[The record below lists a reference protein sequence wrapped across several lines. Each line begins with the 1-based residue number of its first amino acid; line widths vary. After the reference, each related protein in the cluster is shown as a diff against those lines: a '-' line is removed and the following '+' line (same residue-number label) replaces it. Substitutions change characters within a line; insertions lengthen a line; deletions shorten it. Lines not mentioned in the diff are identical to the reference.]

1 MRAEHLPA
9 KVRHLPSTLHDP
21 TSSVLTAVVTTVVPE
36 KILTLC
42 VDKRRKSVHL
52 SCRARPCWRG
62 ASPTGR
68 GDEGAA
74 RTGKAVPQGSKGAGA
89 AAGSLRA
96 LTVVTGKA
104 TPPPV
109 LH

>member
-1 MRAEHLPA
+1 MEDAVENPTYVFSMSAEHLPA

-52 SCRARPCWRG
+52 SSRARPCWR
-62 ASPTGR
+62 SLTHRQR
-68 GDEGAA
+68 G
-74 RTGKAVPQGSKGAGA
+74 
-89 AAGSLRA
+89 
-96 LTVVTGKA
+96 
-104 TPPPV
+104 
-109 LH
+109 